1 MILCTLKEIAQF
13 ISVVSRH
20 GNRVLAI
27 PVLFLMDTRQHMQC
41 STQLSLDAK
50 LDVCVE
56 SVSHHARLGAIK
68 LEFPLNGVHH
78 GLARLSKHRR
88 LLAKSVSKGNHAR
101 PGAEEELVVHG
112 QRGIR
117 IRRQEDGAFPDV
129 VEAERNLQVVDV
141 EVQAAQ
147 DNADFRVQHRAVG
160 NVLKV
165 RRRDVSPEAGVRAA
179 DEGDALRGQFDF
191 HAGLTNGKDLVLA
204 GRQLEDAV
212 DVDGGGVGGAKDIFG
227 LAGDV

>member
-1 MILCTLKEIAQF
+1 MFLCTLKQITQF

-20 GNRVLAI
+20 SNSVLAI
-27 PVLFLMDTRQHMQC
+27 PVLFLMDTRQHMQ
-41 STQLSLDAK
+41 SSSQLSLDTK

-56 SVSHHARLGAIK
+56 SVSHHARLGPIK

-78 GLARLSKHRR
+78 CLARLSQHRG
-88 LLAKSVSKGNHAR
+88 LLTKGISKGNHAR
-101 PGAEEELVVHG
+101 SGAEEELVVHG

-117 IRRQEDGAFPDV
+117 IRRQKDSAAPDV

-141 EVQAAQ
+141 KVQAAQ
-147 DNADFRVQHRAVG
+147 HNADFRVQHRAVG
-160 NVLKV
+160 NILKV
-165 RRRDVSPEAGVRAA
+165 RRRNVSPEAGVRAA
-179 DEGDALRGQFDF
+179 DERDALRGQLDF
-191 HAGLTNGKDLVLA
+191 HAGLANGKDLVLA

-212 DVDGGGVGGAKDIFG
+212 DVDGGGVGGAKDILG